1 MRDSKKSAAKV
12 QRFFESAKFIRGIF
26 RFGALFCSLSSHSVG
41 SRR

>member
-26 RFGALFCSLSSHSVG
+26 HLEVLFYSLLSRNAG
-41 SRR
+41 SRL